1 MNIFLFTQTFYFAK
15 AKKDFN
21 FFFWLFPHTKRDAK
35 LFLFLIEKKNILA
48 QGGGVQAMIY
58 HSYSIIL
65 IPFVS
70 GMISWM
76 IIENT
81 DSSSTFK
88 QNKCKLSGIL
98 FHSFELSLLVY
109 WAIYGLIYSVIVLS
123 EQLHQ
128 MITIHQEDRALNSLE
143 DWCWQFTYLA
153 SAIAVGIVI
162 KNKQHFN

>member
-1 MNIFLFTQTFYFAK
+1 
-15 AKKDFN
+15 
-21 FFFWLFPHTKRDAK
+21 
-35 LFLFLIEKKNILA
+35 
-48 QGGGVQAMIY
+48 
-58 HSYSIIL
+58 
-65 IPFVS
+65 
-70 GMISWM
+70 M

-162 KNKQHFN
+162 KNKQHLQFFNRFI